1 MKKKKSL
8 KGTKCQIPLKGKK
21 KKNNLNNLNH
31 IKFPDEKLGE
41 NVLTL
46 S

>member
-1 MKKKKSL
+1 MKKKILERYKLPNSTQKKKKKS
-8 KGTKCQIPLKGKK
+8 
-21 KKNNLNNLNH
+21 NFNNLNH